1 MPSKEIALHPAEIA
15 KLEADAARSLAE
27 AEQAKAEAKNVL
39 ALARGAKLTADR
51 EALSLAS
58 ERRKEAAYLA
68 GDCEH
73 RVYRF
78 NGDVEE
84 KSVDKAIDVLNR
96 WDRLTPEC
104 NITIYFNSP
113 GGSVTDGMALYDE
126 IRRLGK
132 THKVTTIA
140 SGMAASMGGV
150 LLQSGTKRVM
160 AKEAWLLIHSP
171 SAVAFGSMGE
181 LKDRT
186 GWIEKV
192 NEQIVD
198 IFYTRSK
205 ETNAPK
211 KLGRIAIAKRFDRK
225 DWWVG
230 SELALAHGFVDEVI

>member
-1 MPSKEIALHPAEIA
+1 MATKVDLHPAEIA
-15 KLEADAARSLAE
+15 KLEAEAKRALAE
-27 AEQAKAEAKNVL
+27 AEQARAEAKNVR
-39 ALARGAKLTADR
+39 ALARGAMLTAER
-51 EALSLAS
+51 EALSLES
-58 ERRKEAAYLA
+58 DRRKEAVYMA
-68 GDCEH
+68 GDYEN

-84 KSVDKAIDVLNR
+84 DSVDKAIDVLNR

-104 NITIYFNSP
+104 DITIYFNSP

-132 THKVTTIA
+132 NHNVTTVA

-198 IFYTRSK
+198 IFWERSK
-205 ETNAPK
+205 ETSAPK
-211 KLGRIAIAKRFDRK
+211 KLGRLAIAKRFDRK

-230 SELALAHGFVDEVI
+230 SQLAFAHGFIDEIL